1 MNRLKRILRSKTFII
16 GVSAIVVYT
25 LAGFFLVPFL
35 VRHYVP
41 EIVQT
46 ELKRQ
51 ASIGEVRFNPY
62 TFTFE
67 ANDFRLDQP
76 DGEPIAGFKRLFI
89 DFELKSLFNW
99 AWTFREVSIDTP
111 QVNAVI
117 ASDGVLNLAQ
127 LAPATDA
134 PPPPE
139 ADEPPPRLI
148 IEQVAIREGRV
159 DVTDRRQSDPAA
171 VTLAPLNLKIE
182 NLTTLPDQKG
192 PKTITA
198 TTGDGETLSWTGYLS
213 LNPVATQGTLKLE
226 NIRAATLWKF
236 IRDEVNLEPPLGTL
250 NLTADYSVDL
260 GGTEPQVAIAN
271 LAAELNGV
279 VLKLTGAEAA
289 FLELPDV
296 RISEVDF
303 DLGERRAGIG
313 QVKVAG
319 GRARLAVD
327 EKGALD
333 LARIVKA
340 TGASASSPK
349 TPPAPAA
356 PSSTPAGAVSKRW
369 KVDLAAFDLNRF
381 ALDYRDASRDPGLS
395 AGIDGVALQL
405 KAAAEAG
412 GDSTQVALK
421 EIALELSGLR
431 AGQTG
436 TPEPAVRID
445 KVALAGGAYDLT
457 PNTLTIDK
465 VAVEGGA
472 IDLKREA
479 DGSINLVLLAAPPE
493 KGAVAREATEAAAEG
508 HPFRF
513 LVKTVAV
520 SGLETAFSDLS
531 VKPGEP
537 ILTIEEMAV
546 VLNNVD
552 GTSPMK
558 FEAGLKIREGGQ
570 IKAAGIV
577 NPSLPSVESE
587 VQVAELGL
595 KALQP
600 YLGRAAA
607 VVLTSGVF
615 STRGSLRYGLKA
627 TGAETFYQGGFRV
640 DNLRIIEPGA
650 KETLVGWKTVQT
662 DQLKLQLA
670 PNALDIGDLRVVQPV
685 GKFIIEK
692 NGSLNLANVIKTD
705 SQPKQPAPA
714 AVAADPFP
722 YRVRRVLVSDG
733 RVDFADLSLITPF
746 GSKIHELKGN
756 VAGISSAK
764 NARAQIK
771 LDGRVDEY
779 GTARVDGELNTSD
792 PKAFTDV
799 GLAFRNVEMSNLTP
813 YSGKFAGRKI
823 DSGKLTVDLKYKID
837 KSRLAGENQIVVER
851 LKLGE
856 KVESPEAVDL
866 PLDFAIAL
874 LEDSNGVIDLGLPV
888 SGNLDSPEFSYGALI
903 GKAIV
908 NLLTKIVTSPF
919 RALGALLPGG
929 SEEDF
934 KSVAF
939 EPGRSDVPPPEKEK
953 LNKLAGALQKRPQL
967 KLTVQGRYNPET
979 DLGEL
984 RNANLRR
991 ALAARQG
998 IKLEPGE
1005 DPGPVDYSSPEVGKA
1020 LEAIFIERF
1029 GAGTL
1034 KTLQAEMKAAEEKAK
1049 KEAAAKSGAAS
1060 PDSVAQDP
1068 GQLAKLLFARLAEG
1082 EPIGEPELAG
1092 LADARSRAIAAELS
1106 GPGAVPPER
1115 VVLSPPAAMEKEKE
1129 LPPTAV
1135 LNLDVAR

>member
-1 MNRLKRILRSKTFII
+1 MNRLKRILLSKTVII

-35 VRHYVP
+35 VRHYTP
-41 EIVQT
+41 KIVQA

-62 TFTFE
+62 AFTFE
-67 ANDFRLDQP
+67 ANDFRLDEP
-76 DGEPIAGFKRLFI
+76 GGEPIAGFKRLFI

-99 AWTFREVSIDTP
+99 AWTFREVVIDTL

-139 ADEPPPRLI
+139 TDEPPPRLI
-148 IEQVAIREGRV
+148 IEQVSIEQGRV
-159 DVTDRRQSDPAA
+159 DFTDRRLSEPAA
-171 VTLAPLNLKIE
+171 VTLAPLNLKID

-198 TTGDGETLSWTGYLS
+198 TSGDGETLRWTGYVS

-226 NIRAATLWKF
+226 KIRTATLWKF
-236 IRDEVNLEPPLGTL
+236 MRDEVNLEPPLGTL
-250 NLTADYSVDL
+250 SLTADYSVNM
-260 GGTEPQVAIAN
+260 GGTELQVNLSN
-271 LAAELNGV
+271 LAAELRGV
-279 VLKLTGAEAA
+279 VVRLAGAEAA

-296 RISEVDF
+296 RISEVGF
-303 DLGERRAGIG
+303 DLGDRQAGIG
-313 QVKVAG
+313 KIKVAG

-327 EKGALD
+327 ETGALD

-340 TGASASSPK
+340 SGASV
-349 TPPAPAA
+349 
-356 PSSTPAGAVSKRW
+356 PAGTASKPWRVS
-369 KVDLAAFDLNRF
+369 LAALDLDRF
-381 ALDYRDASRDPGLS
+381 ALGYRDASRDPGLS

-405 KAAAEAG
+405 KAEAEAG
-412 GDSTQVALK
+412 GDSTRVAVND
-421 EIALELSGLR
+421 IVLELSGLR
-431 AGQTG
+431 AGQTNAAQ
-436 TPEPAVRID
+436 PAVRIE

-457 PNTLTIDK
+457 PNTLSVDTLSI
-465 VAVEGGA
+465 EGGA
-472 IDLKREA
+472 IDLKRET

-520 SGLETAFSDLS
+520 SGLETVFSDLS

-537 ILTIEEMAV
+537 ILTLEEMAV

-558 FEAGLKIREGGQ
+558 FEADLKIREGGQ
-570 IKAAGIV
+570 IKAAGTV
-577 NPSLPSVESE
+577 DPSLPSVESE
-587 VQVAELGL
+587 VQVADLGL
-595 KALQP
+595 KVFQP
-600 YLGRAAA
+600 YVGQAAE
-607 VVLTSGVF
+607 VILTSGAF
-615 STRGSLRYGLKA
+615 STRGSLRHGVKA
-627 TGAETFYQGGFRV
+627 AEAATLYQGGFRI
-640 DNLRIIEPGA
+640 DNLRLIEPGA

-662 DQLKLQLA
+662 DQLKLQLD
-670 PNALDIGDLRVVQPV
+670 PNGLDIGDLRVVQPV

-692 NGSLNLANVIKTD
+692 NGSLNLANVIKPGPE
-705 SQPKQPAPA
+705 PKQPAPA
-714 AVAADPFP
+714 AGAADPFP

-764 NARAQIK
+764 NARAQVK

-799 GLAFRNVEMSNLTP
+799 GLTFRNVEMSNLTP

-856 KVESPEAVDL
+856 KVESPEAADL
-866 PLDFAIAL
+866 PLDLAIAL
-874 LEDSNGVIDLGLPV
+874 MEDSNGVIDLGLPV
-888 SGNLDSPEFSYGALI
+888 SGNLDAPEFSFGALI
-903 GKAIV
+903 WKALG

-934 KSVAF
+934 KSVVF

-979 DLGEL
+979 DLAEL
-984 RNANLRR
+984 RSSSLRR

-1005 DPGPVDYSSPEVGKA
+1005 DPGPADYSSPEIGKA
-1020 LEAIFIERF
+1020 LEAMFTERF
-1029 GAGTL
+1029 GADAL
-1034 KTLQAEMKAAEEKAK
+1034 KAIQAEMKAADDNAK
-1049 KEAAAKSGAAS
+1049 KIAAAKAAEAA
-1060 PDSVAQDP
+1060 PEGEARDP
-1068 GQLAKLLFARLAEG
+1068 GRLAKTLFTRLADA
-1082 EPIGEPELAG
+1082 EPIGEPEMAG
-1092 LADARSRAIAAELS
+1092 LAAARSQAIATELS
-1106 GPGAVPPER
+1106 GPGGVPAER
-1115 VVLSPPAAMEKEKE
+1115 VVLNPPAAMEKEKE
-1129 LPPTAV
+1129 VPPTAV
-1135 LNLDVAR
+1135 LNLEAAR